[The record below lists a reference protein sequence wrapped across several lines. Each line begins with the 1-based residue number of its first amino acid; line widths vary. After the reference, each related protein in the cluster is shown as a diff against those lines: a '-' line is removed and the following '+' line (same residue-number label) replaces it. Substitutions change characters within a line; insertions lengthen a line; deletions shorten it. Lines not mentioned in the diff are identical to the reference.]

1 MKRPALALLIVALPS
16 LVHAQGPTDA
26 PPPAPA
32 APTPAP
38 PAPVPAPPATSAVAV
53 IDRANA
59 AYEYGDMKE
68 VVAASRSI
76 VDGEVESSPAE
87 RTQALRLLGIG
98 LYLTG
103 RPTGA
108 EAAFLE
114 LLRSRPKMRL
124 DPTTTRPEVVAF
136 FEDVRRRH
144 RDEIEAAVRA
154 RPHRSA
160 IWNFLPPVG
169 QFKNGDYGRGGLI
182 LGLEVTAGAAALT
195 TDLLLRSWQGPYHNF
210 PGHEGSAHPVRTWNQ
225 ISCGVLAA
233 TYVAGVIDAFVRS
246 DREPEEVERP
256 VSFFLF
262 PGGAGLS
269 GRF

>member
-1 MKRPALALLIVALPS
+1 MKRPALLALLAFLVARPS
-16 LVHAQGPTDA
+16 VVHAQSSAETPA
-26 PPPAPA
+26 PPPAA
-32 APTPAP
+32 PAP
-38 PAPVPAPPATSAVAV
+38 PASPAPPAASALAV

-68 VVAASRSI
+68 VVAAARSI
-76 VDGEVESSPAE
+76 VDGEVEATPAD
-87 RTQALRLLGIG
+87 RMQALRLLGIG

-114 LLRSRPKMRL
+114 LLRNRPKTRL
-124 DPTTTRPEVVAF
+124 DATTTRPEVVAF

-144 RDEIEAAVRA
+144 RSDIEAAVRD

-169 QFKNGDYGRGGLI
+169 QFKNGDYGRGGVI
-182 LGLEVTAGAAALT
+182 LGLEIVSGAAALT
-195 TDLLLRSWQGPYHNF
+195 TDLLLRNWQGSDHTF
-210 PGHEGSAHPVRTWNQ
+210 HGHESTAHTVRTWNQ

-233 TYVAGVIDAFVRS
+233 TYVTGVIDAFVRS
-246 DREPEEVERP
+246 DRDPDEAERQLSLF
-256 VSFFLF
+256 VF
-262 PGGAGLS
+262 PGGAGLA